1 MSIVLGLVVLAV
13 LIGFVC
19 YNSQCS
25 VRAGRS
31 LPKEISERLNTFS

>member
-19 YNSQCS
+19 YSSNCTLDKD
-25 VRAGRS
+25 RKRITD
-31 LPKEISERLNTFS
+31 PLNPFK